1 MKKNNISKH
10 LLMFSTI
17 ITISLNSIVLLPIKS
32 FAKEEYRLELFSQ
45 MADKVT
51 SLYYKEAIVGLD
63 IIDDIYKDPIFL
75 ENISK
80 GLENDIEIKNY
91 LLDRG
96 FDNQKIAEIMVFVNK
111 IFPSIEQLSSED
123 EGNNIIEKIIKT
135 SLVNEDG
142 TLSYLEYEED
152 IKIFGTE
159 LYELMPKPFKDD
171 FDIFF
176 ETEEEKR
183 DAMIKIVVEYIYSG
197 HGKST
202 YNEASKEYVDLELK
216 ANDNFIENVN
226 KSLKKDIFNDK
237 DRRAV
242 NIFLKALEETIKSKD
257 LDRVYSDLSSVLNL
271 VETNYLKEKREEN
284 IEKDFEEN
292 KDNKNIKKAE
302 EKQLNR
308 AETLKL
314 ALTIIDIELEEY
326 TGEFEDIDKDDFY
339 ADYIGTGKSIGVI
352 NGYIDNTFRPEE
364 KVTRSEMMSMLSN
377 AVESVYGEI
386 KLTEI
391 EIDELLKDFK
401 YEKDIS
407 PWVREQTARLVKIG
421 AIDAGYSEKFGAGE
435 MITRDEVMKIIDSIE
450 TLKNQ

>member
-1 MKKNNISKH
+1 MRKNKI
-10 LLMFSTI
+10 LRPFAMFSTI
-17 ITISLNSIVLLPIKS
+17 VTISLNSIILSPIES

-63 IIDDIYKDPIFL
+63 IIDDIYNDPMLL
-75 ENISK
+75 ENIDK
-80 GLENDIEIKNY
+80 GLEKDPQVRKY

-96 FDNQKIAEIMVFVNK
+96 FNTQKIAEVMSFVNNT
-111 IFPSIEQLSSED
+111 FPSLKQIASE
-123 EGNNIIEKIIKT
+123 EESNNMIGKIVKT
-135 SLVNEDG
+135 TLINEDG
-142 TLSYLEYEED
+142 TLSYLEYDED
-152 IKIFGTE
+152 IKRFGTE

-171 FDIFF
+171 FNTYF

-197 HGKST
+197 HGKGI
-202 YNEASKEYVDLELK
+202 YNELTMDYINLELISN
-216 ANDNFIENVN
+216 NDFIENVN
-226 KSLKKDIFNDK
+226 STLKKDILNEDDK
-237 DRRAV
+237 KAID
-242 NIFLKALEETIKSKD
+242 IFLKALEETIKSKD

-271 VETNYLKEKREEN
+271 VETNYVKENREAN
-284 IEKDFEEN
+284 MEKDFQEKDKNEN
-292 KDNKNIKKAE
+292 VKKAE
-302 EKQLNR
+302 VKQLNR

-314 ALTIIDIELEEY
+314 ALTIIDIDLEEY

-377 AVESVYGEI
+377 TVESIYGEI

-401 YEKDIS
+401 YEKNMSD
-407 PWVREQTARLVKIG
+407 WVRLPTAKLVKIG
-421 AIDAGYSEKFGAGE
+421 AINSNYSEKFGTDE
-435 MITRDEVMKIIDSIE
+435 LITRDEAMKIIDNIE
-450 TLKNQ
+450 SLKNQ